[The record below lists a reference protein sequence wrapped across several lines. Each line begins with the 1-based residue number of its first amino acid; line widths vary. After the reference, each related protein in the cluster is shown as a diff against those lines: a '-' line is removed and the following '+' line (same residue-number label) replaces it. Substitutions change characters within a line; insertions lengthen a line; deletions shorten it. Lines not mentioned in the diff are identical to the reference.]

1 MEERTQT
8 FGEAT
13 NLFGRAVDATNFVLD
28 HWGWWVLVLAVTSL
42 LLTLRDKHQVLGEL
56 DERCE
61 AAFGDIDA
69 HLSERHTLIPNLV
82 EAVKGFCGQ
91 EHKVL
96 KDLIDARARAT
107 SATGGARFD
116 AEAQVSSSLANLW
129 NVTEAYPELA
139 SSQHFRELRAEL
151 TRVEEKITAS
161 RKFYNLS
168 VEEFYGVKRAFPG
181 NLIAAV
187 ARFNEFEKFSLG
199 ERREA
204 FVEPVKVSFEA
215 LQRA

>member
-1 MEERTQT
+1 MDQRTQS
-8 FGEAT
+8 FSEAT
-13 NLFGRAVDATNFVLD
+13 NLFGRAVDATNWLLD
-28 HWGWWVLVLAVTSL
+28 NWGWWFAGVMALWVLFL
-42 LLTLRDKHQVLGEL
+42 LRDKHQVLGEL

-82 EAVKGFCGQ
+82 EAVKGYCGQ
-91 EHKVL
+91 EHAVL

-107 SATGGARFD
+107 SATGGARLD
-116 AEAQVSSSLANLW
+116 AEAKIGASLANLW

-161 RKFYNLS
+161 RKFYNLA
-168 VEEFYGVKRAFPG
+168 VEEFYGIKRAFPG
-181 NLIAAV
+181 NLVAAV
-187 ARFNEFEKFSLG
+187 ARFNDFDKFTLG

-204 FVEPVKVSFEA
+204 FAEPVKVNFET